1 MSFISLLGGKEIG
14 DRWQLVALE
23 AGGRWQVTGGRW
35 KVEGGRLDHRQVEE
49 RGLTP
54 AEPLTSTLLP
64 PPQSGTSHSAHLP
77 GWVTVKKL
85 SKGLNSWSPGHLI
98 N

>member
-35 KVEGGRLDHRQVEE
+35 KVEGGRLDHRQVE
-49 RGLTP
+49 
-54 AEPLTSTLLP
+54 
-64 PPQSGTSHSAHLP
+64 
-77 GWVTVKKL
+77 
-85 SKGLNSWSPGHLI
+85 
-98 N
+98 